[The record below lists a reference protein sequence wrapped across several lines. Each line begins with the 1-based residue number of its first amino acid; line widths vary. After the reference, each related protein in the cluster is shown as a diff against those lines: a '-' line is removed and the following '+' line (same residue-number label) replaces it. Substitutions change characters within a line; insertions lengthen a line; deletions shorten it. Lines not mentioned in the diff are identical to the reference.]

1 MVGDF
6 LYPHGEARANYVQ
19 YLADALVH
27 CGYKVVIL
35 GKINS
40 EFCNEMEFSFRN
52 VTIKEIEQKGGNRPI
67 RRLCNGRRGFK
78 FYFKHYLEQFKPC
91 EDDVFITFGGEF
103 IRLPV
108 RTLRDK
114 YGFKLI
120 SCPLEWFGREQYASE
135 EQYSEK
141 QKEFNMI
148 HKCDAVFPISH
159 NIAREFSE
167 LPQLIIPP
175 LVDIAESKLKEKK
188 SDCYNIILPAN
199 GMMKDAFESM
209 IKGFSLLTD
218 EELKKVNFHI
228 KGVKKE
234 KIIDCIGEKQ
244 WDRIKKRIFLHHWMK
259 YDELVSLYEKMHFLI
274 LARDVNQMTQSN
286 FPSKVPETMA
296 YGIVPIV
303 SRVGD
308 YTKYYLKDEIN
319 SFIFDGCTAKD
330 CCNAYKK
337 AIETEF
343 DRYNEMSRESRKCV
357 EEKFD
362 YRNWIDPLK
371 NFIED
376 LFV

>member
-1 MVGDF
+1 
-6 LYPHGEARANYVQ
+6 
-19 YLADALVH
+19 
-27 CGYKVVIL
+27 
-35 GKINS
+35 
-40 EFCNEMEFSFRN
+40 
-52 VTIKEIEQKGGNRPI
+52 
-67 RRLCNGRRGFK
+67 
-78 FYFKHYLEQFKPC
+78 
-91 EDDVFITFGGEF
+91 
-103 IRLPV
+103 
-108 RTLRDK
+108 
-114 YGFKLI
+114 
-120 SCPLEWFGREQYASE
+120 
-135 EQYSEK
+135 
-141 QKEFNMI
+141 
-148 HKCDAVFPISH
+148 
-159 NIAREFSE
+159 
-167 LPQLIIPP
+167 
-175 LVDIAESKLKEKK
+175 
-188 SDCYNIILPAN
+188 
-199 GMMKDAFESM
+199 MMKDAFESM